1 MYRVQNSGTA
11 NRRKS
16 AREGE
21 VGTEV
26 SNAGRGKTARV
37 RGKERDLIRAA
48 TLKFPISF
56 DAQCS
61 YRELRREFLVFLVY
75 TVPTFSRRVLVRQ
88 LMSYSRCKKRKTW
101 IGKEKKREREGERGR
116 GNDRKNDARR
126 TDRSRLLIGRT
137 QPASCTCISRLPTP
151 FRPLPPSGHLPP
163 SPLRAP
169 SVTFT
174 TFAGFLPV
182 PFVILYRRLTKCIR
196 PRTAACEMLME
207 SILCQ
212 IGNRLDGL
220 VAR

>member
-126 TDRSRLLIGRT
+126 TDRDFLSVGLS
-137 QPASCTCISRLPTP
+137 Q
-151 FRPLPPSGHLPP
+151 
-163 SPLRAP
+163 LRALVSRAFLLLFALFLLLATSLLHPFGLPLLLLPLSPVSSPFP
-169 SVTFT
+169 SSFFT
-174 TFAGFLPV
+174 GA
-182 PFVILYRRLTKCIR
+182 
-196 PRTAACEMLME
+196 
-207 SILCQ
+207 
-212 IGNRLDGL
+212 
-220 VAR
+220 